1 MTVIQFYLWYS
12 GKCPKTGQKDCQR
25 SFRKTAAISM
35 SENKWLL
42 EKFAAYRIRRS
53 LINASFAIDSSGGK
67 VNVLRL
73 NTTKTGRYIRVIAK

>member
-1 MTVIQFYLWYS
+1 
-12 GKCPKTGQKDCQR
+12 
-25 SFRKTAAISM
+25 M